1 LLLCVGAAL
10 AASGGCSASSGAP
23 AVLSDC
29 TPIDDA
35 SCAAN
40 PSGGGGGS
48 SGGSR
53 DSGTSEPDGGGE
65 PEDAGTCGAASS
77 VLNAANNQCPVC
89 ISTSCCLAAAACT
102 GQCLQLLTC
111 PAGSINSCEAS
122 NPQGV
127 GAYNDLASCLVQ
139 SCATQ
144 CPTLPMATAGD
155 F

>member
-1 LLLCVGAAL
+1 LLLCVAAAL
-10 AASGGCSASSGAP
+10 AVAGGCASSSGAP
-23 AVLSDC
+23 GVLAGC
-29 TPIDDA
+29 VPMGDA
-35 SCAAN
+35 SCGAGGL
-40 PSGGGGGS
+40 GGGGGS

-53 DSGTSEPDGGGE
+53 DSGTSEPDTGAGGCGT
-65 PEDAGTCGAASS
+65 AGS

-127 GAYNDLASCLVQ
+127 GAYNDLASCLAQ